1 MTGRKPKVEQGS
13 GNIFADLNLP
23 DAEDLLL
30 KAEIVIELDRLIS
43 ERRLTQT
50 QAAKLM
56 GIAQPDLSDLL
67 RGDFRG
73 YSLERL
79 MRMLTVFGRE
89 VEIVVKPRAA
99 GKPPGSITFH
109 PGELQQE
116 PVISSAVAA
125 IGYEAPTKTL
135 LVEFK
140 NGSRYRY
147 LEVPLKTYEAL
158 ESAIQGYFF
167 FNQDQGPFR
176 VRAFDQC
183 VDLASALQ
191 AQRRLTFFCSPT
203 SVAGWPVRVDFT

>member
-1 MTGRKPKVEQGS
+1 MPGRKPKVEQGS

-99 GKPPGSITFH
+99 GNPSGSITFH
-109 PGELQQE
+109 PGEE
-116 PVISSAVAA
+116 PVISSAIAA
-125 IGYEAPTKTL
+125 IGYEAPTRTL

-147 LEVPLKTYEAL
+147 LEVPAKTYEAL
-158 ESAIQGYFF
+158 AKAPSKGTFF
-167 FNQDQGPFR
+167 STKIRDRF
-176 VRAFDQC
+176 AF
-183 VDLASALQ
+183 A
-191 AQRRLTFFCSPT
+191 RLTNAPT
-203 SVAGWPVRVDFT
+203 SPRRSKLTAGSPSSARRYRSPAGR

>member
-1 MTGRKPKVEQGS
+1 MPGRKPKVEQGS

-99 GKPPGSITFH
+99 GNHSGSITFH
-109 PGELQQE
+109 PGAVQQE
-116 PVISSAVAA
+116 PVISSAIAA

-147 LEVPLKTYEAL
+147 LEVPAKTYEAL
-158 ESAIQGYFF
+158 AKAPSKGTFF
-167 FNQDQGPFR
+167 STKIRDRF
-176 VRAFDQC
+176 AF
-183 VDLASALQ
+183 A
-191 AQRRLTFFCSPT
+191 RLTNAPT
-203 SVAGWPVRVDFT
+203 SPRRSKLTAGSPSSARRHRSPAGR